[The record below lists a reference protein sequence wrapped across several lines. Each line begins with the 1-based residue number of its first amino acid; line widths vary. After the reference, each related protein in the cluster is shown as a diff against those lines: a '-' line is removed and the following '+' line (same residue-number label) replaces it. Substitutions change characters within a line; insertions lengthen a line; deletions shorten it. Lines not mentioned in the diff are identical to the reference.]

1 MNDKK
6 MLGNLL
12 LLLTAMI
19 WGTAFVFQR
28 VGMDSIEPVTFN
40 AARMALAA
48 VMVGALAFG
57 LRRRNSKAVSSRNAA
72 GMPVPGTAGNTPMQ
86 AGERKSQWSRTW
98 RGGICCGLFLTA
110 GSVFQQMGVVYT
122 TAGKAGFI
130 TAMYMLLV
138 PILSFLL
145 FKKKNSWLVWLAVN
159 FLLFKKK
166 NSWLV
171 WLAVFLGVG
180 GMYLLCVK
188 EDFSLTR
195 GDILVCICA
204 LMFSGHILCCDYFVK
219 LASAVE
225 LAAIQFATAA
235 VVSAVIASFTESPNW
250 AGIAAATVPILYCG
264 VVSGGIGYTLQIV
277 AQKFTDPTIA
287 SLLMSLESVFAVIAG
302 ALLLGEQM
310 SSRELLGCVVMFAA
324 TILVQIPL
332 PGDNRS

>member
-1 MNDKK
+1 MKNKQL
-6 MLGNLL
+6 LGNLL

-48 VMVGALAFG
+48 VMVGALAFV
-57 LRRRNSKAVSSRNAA
+57 LRRGKNADTSA
-72 GMPVPGTAGNTPMQ
+72 PA
-86 AGERKSQWSRTW
+86 WSRTW
-98 RGGICCGLFLTA
+98 KGGICCGLFLTA

-138 PILSFLL
+138 PIL
-145 FKKKNSWLVWLAVN
+145 N

-171 WLAVFLGVG
+171 WLAVLIGVG

-188 EDFSLTR
+188 EDFTLTS
-195 GDILVCICA
+195 GDTLVCICA
-204 LMFSGHILCCDYFVK
+204 LMFSGHILCCDYFVRQ
-219 LASAVE
+219 ASPIE

-235 VVSAVIASFTESPNW
+235 VVSAGIASLTENPNW
-250 AGIAAATVPILYCG
+250 AGIMSAAVPILYCG

-302 ALLLGEQM
+302 AMLLGEQM
-310 SSRELLGCVVMFAA
+310 SSREMLGCVVMFAA
-324 TILVQIPL
+324 IILVQIPL
-332 PGDNRS
+332 PGERKT

>member
-1 MNDKK
+1 MNNKQA
-6 MLGNLL
+6 LGNLL

-57 LRRRNSKAVSSRNAA
+57 LRQRYLKDASKQTEA
-72 GMPVPGTAGNTPMQ
+72 GTAVHGKAENVTLQ
-86 AGERKSQWSRTW
+86 TGGRKSKWALTW
-98 RGGICCGLFLTA
+98 KGGICCGLFLTA

-138 PILSFLL
+138 PIL
-145 FKKKNSWLVWLAVN
+145 N

-171 WLAVFLGVG
+171 WLAVFMGVS

-195 GDILVCICA
+195 GDILVCVCA

-219 LASAVE
+219 RANPIE

-235 VVSAVIASFTESPNW
+235 VVSAVIACFTENPDR
-250 AGIAAATVPILYCG
+250 AGITAAAVPILYCG
-264 VVSGGIGYTLQIV
+264 RVSGGIGYTLQIV

-302 ALLLGEQM
+302 AVLLGEQM
-310 SSRELLGCVVMFAA
+310 SFRELLGCVVMFVA
-324 TILVQIPL
+324 TILVQVPL
-332 PGDNRS
+332 PCEKKA

>member
-28 VGMDSIEPVTFN
+28 VGMDSIEPITFN

-57 LRRRNSKAVSSRNAA
+57 LRQRKDKDIF
-72 GMPVPGTAGNTPMQ
+72 PDGTAGLSAP
-86 AGERKSQWSRTW
+86 AAA
-98 RGGICCGLFLTA
+98 GGICCGLFLTA

-138 PILSFLL
+138 PIL
-145 FKKKNSWLVWLAVN
+145 N

-171 WLAVFLGVG
+171 WLAVLFGVG

-195 GDILVCICA
+195 GDMLVCICA

-219 LASAVE
+219 RANPIE
-225 LAAIQFATAA
+225 LAAIQFTTAA
-235 VVSAVIASFTESPNW
+235 VVSAGIAFCIETPHW
-250 AGIAAATVPILYCG
+250 AGILSAAVPILYCG

-302 ALLLGEQM
+302 AVLLGEQM
-310 SSRELLGCVVMFAA
+310 SSRELLGCVVLFAA

-332 PGDNRS
+332 PERGKT

>member
-28 VGMDSIEPVTFN
+28 VGMDSIEPITFN
-40 AARMALAA
+40 AARMA
-48 VMVGALAFG
+48 
-57 LRRRNSKAVSSRNAA
+57 
-72 GMPVPGTAGNTPMQ
+72 
-86 AGERKSQWSRTW
+86 
-98 RGGICCGLFLTA
+98 
-110 GSVFQQMGVVYT
+110 T

-138 PILSFLL
+138 PIL
-145 FKKKNSWLVWLAVN
+145 N

-171 WLAVFLGVG
+171 WLAVFVGVG

-188 EDFSLTR
+188 EDFSLTL
-195 GDILVCICA
+195 GDMLVCICA

-219 LASAVE
+219 RVKPIE
-225 LAAIQFATAA
+225 LAAIQFTTAA
-235 VVSAVIASFTESPNW
+235 VVSAGIAFCIETPHW
-250 AGIAAATVPILYCG
+250 AGILSAAIPILYCG

-310 SSRELLGCVVMFAA
+310 SSRELLGCVVMFMA

-332 PGDNRS
+332 PERGET